1 MEEVTNG
8 ARADQRSWSRK
19 EAKTFEGSK
28 NHHLQKFDQKCPID
42 LQIGCQI
49 DLRRS
54 QSLSRDSTQAYASI
68 FKGFA
73 FQTPAPVSMDR
84 SPEGQPGEV
93 LQGEKVKGIDE

>member
-1 MEEVTNG
+1 MEEAPNW
-8 ARADQRSWSRK
+8 ARADQHSRLRK

-49 DLRRS
+49 DLKRS
-54 QSLSRDSTQAYASI
+54 PSLSRDSTQAYASI
-68 FKGFA
+68 FEGFA
-73 FQTPAPVSMDR
+73 FQIPVPVSIDR

-93 LQGEKVKGIDE
+93 LQEEKVLGH